1 MYESWSL
8 RRRRRRRCL
17 SIADTLNISLLV
29 YSEVMFDTLMTMVIV
44 GLVHNEHKNIVSVRD
59 NAGNMNE
66 RKYY

>member
-8 RRRRRRRCL
+8 RRRRRRCL

-44 GLVHNEHKNIVSVRD
+44 GLVHSEHKNIVSVRD

-66 RKYY
+66 RKDY